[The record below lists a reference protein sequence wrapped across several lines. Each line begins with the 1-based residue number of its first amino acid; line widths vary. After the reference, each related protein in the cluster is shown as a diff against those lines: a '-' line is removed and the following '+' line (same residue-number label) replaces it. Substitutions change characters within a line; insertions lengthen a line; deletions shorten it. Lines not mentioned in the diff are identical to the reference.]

1 MQTPPFEHGHGVH
14 GSRDSQYCPV
24 KPDGHLHVNDDDDGS
39 GANVGAGE
47 AVVEPGYDPTTT
59 GT

>member
-1 MQTPPFEHGHGVH
+1 MH

-24 KPDGHLHVNDDDDGS
+24 KPDGHLHVNDDDDGN
-39 GANVGAGE
+39 GANVAAGE